1 MYGRFS
7 GPRGSWKGRG
17 WDAEYKIMLHKN
29 GLTVG
34 KILAEKWTQKSWK
47 IIQEYKIYGTR
58 NYNLLYVGQENMITI
73 ICV

>member
-1 MYGRFS
+1 MADYNLVLFRPLQQVGGLYGRFS

-34 KILAEKWTQKSWK
+34 KRL
-47 IIQEYKIYGTR
+47 
-58 NYNLLYVGQENMITI
+58 QENGLENNSIISNITWCI
-73 ICV
+73 

>member
-34 KILAEKWTQKSWK
+34 KIL
-47 IIQEYKIYGTR
+47 
-58 NYNLLYVGQENMITI
+58 QENGLRETLVEMQSCILLQAMN
-73 ICV
+73 VAAA